1 MHKTFTTIKKNLVLI
16 AALVVATSAHAQLT
30 VSDPWVRAT
39 VPQQKATG
47 AFMLLTSAKDSRL
60 VQVSSPVAGT
70 VEIHQME
77 MADQMMRMRPV
88 DGLDLPAG
96 KSVNLASGGYHIMLM
111 NLKQQLKDGDTVPVT
126 LLIEGKDKKR
136 DSVTVKMP
144 VKPINFTGPN
154 AAGAM
159 KH

>member
-1 MHKTFTTIKKNLVLI
+1 MKKYCTTLI
-16 AALVVATSAHAQLT
+16 AALVVATSASAQVT
-30 VSDPWVRAT
+30 VSEPWVRAT
-39 VPQQKATG
+39 VPAQKATG
-47 AFMLLTSAKDSRL
+47 AFMLLSAAKDSRL
-60 VQVSSPVAGT
+60 VQVSSPMAGT

-77 MADQMMRMRPV
+77 MTDNMMRMRPV

-111 NLKQQLKDGDTVPVT
+111 NLKQQLKDGDSVPVT
-126 LLIEGKDKKR
+126 LVIEDKNKKR

-144 VKPINFTGPN
+144 VKPINFTSPP